1 MGHTSQVEV
10 TNRSSM
16 DKRRVYGF
24 PCGGGMGGG
33 RSSVYAGSLKYCG
46 VFGVSMTR
54 GGMGIRIRTSNKS
67 AKRVVVRLHLV
78 DGASASDYSQ
88 MKGISKRVNTEDR
101 RKTPRIK

>member
-1 MGHTSQVEV
+1 
-10 TNRSSM
+10 
-16 DKRRVYGF
+16 
-24 PCGGGMGGG
+24 MGGG
-33 RSSVYAGSLKYCG
+33 RSSVYAGSLKYCI
-46 VFGVSMTR
+46 FGVSMTR
-54 GGMGIRIRTSNKS
+54 GGEGIRIRTSNKS